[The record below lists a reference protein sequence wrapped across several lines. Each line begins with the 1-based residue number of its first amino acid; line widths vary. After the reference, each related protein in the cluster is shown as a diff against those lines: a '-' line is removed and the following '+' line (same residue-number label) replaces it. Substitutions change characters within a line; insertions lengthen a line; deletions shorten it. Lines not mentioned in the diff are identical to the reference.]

1 MIKEYRLSSEQ
12 ASTLKSVSRVF
23 AHVEEFTCV
32 PPTLV
37 MVSLTL
43 AELALYLVTVFTTQE
58 EVTWTG
64 PVPFCSPLIYN
75 PYRRHE
81 AWRYVT
87 YM

>member
-1 MIKEYRLSSEQ
+1 MVKEYRLSTEQ
-12 ASTLKSVSRVF
+12 ETKVSAAIRVF
-23 AHVEEFTCV
+23 AYVEEFTCA

-37 MVSLTL
+37 MVSLSL
-43 AELALYLVTVFTTQE
+43 AELGLYLLTVFTTSE
-58 EVTWTG
+58 PVTWTG

-81 AWRYVT
+81 LWRYVT